1 MQEFL
6 SNNGMYLVAG
16 MIISVLDI
24 IFARVIYFGF
34 IKIAEDKHISS
45 LKIFT
50 NNLYADKTVF

>member
-16 MIISVLDI
+16 MIISVLAI

-34 IKIAEDKHISS
+34 IKK
-45 LKIFT
+45 
-50 NNLYADKTVF
+50 